1 MRPSRTR
8 ALIETA
14 FIWAE
19 RSTCARLHVGAVF
32 ARDGRILVQGY
43 NGAPAGLPHCNHDCQ
58 CGIDVENEQGRQS
71 RSHQKG
77 CPTSTPCTVAVHA
90 EQGAIAWA
98 ARSGVSLEGSDLYCT
113 HQPCL
118 PCAQSII
125 NAGIK
130 TVRYVEEYRLKDGI
144 DLLTLAGVQVL
155 PMTRPRDR
163 VSE

>member
-1 MRPSRTR
+1 MDRPTRTST
-8 ALIETA
+8 LMKTA

-19 RSTCARLHVGAVF
+19 RSTCSRLHVGAVF

-43 NGAPAGLPHCNHDCQ
+43 NGAPAGLPHCSHECT
-58 CGIDVENEQGRQS
+58 CEKHHGPIKPAAVEHWPECS
-71 RSHQKG
+71 VI
-77 CPTSTPCTVAVHA
+77 TPCTISVHA
-90 EQGAIAWA
+90 EQNAIAYA
-98 ARSGVSLEGSDLYCT
+98 ARWGVTLEGSDLYCT

-125 NAGIK
+125 NAGVK

-144 DLLTLAGVQVL
+144 DLLTQAGVQVL